1 MATLRR
7 ANSDD
12 ADSLAQLA
20 ERTFREAF
28 AAENI
33 QSDLDVHCASYFST
47 EIQSREILDPNLVT
61 IVADEAGELV
71 AFAQVR
77 PLSPKACVHGEQPSE
92 LNRLYVSSEWHG
104 LGLAHE
110 IMNEVLAT
118 AQQGGAG
125 CLWLG
130 VWEHNPRAIA
140 FYHKYGFEVVG
151 KHVFQLGTDPQ
162 QDLVLA
168 VDIKA

>member
-7 ANSDD
+7 ANLDD
-12 ADSLAQLA
+12 ADALAWLA
-20 ERTFREAF
+20 ERTFRETF
-28 AAENI
+28 GAENF
-33 QSDLDVHCASYFST
+33 QVDLDLHCASYFSS

-61 IVADEAGELV
+61 ILAEEAAELV

-77 PLSPKACVHGEQPSE
+77 PLSPKPCVHVEHPSE

-104 LGLAHE
+104 SGLAHE
-110 IMNEVLAT
+110 IMTEVLTIAK
-118 AQQGGAG
+118 QGGAG

-140 FYHKYGFEVVG
+140 FYHKYGFKVVG
-151 KHVFQLGTDPQ
+151 EHVFQLGTDPQ

-168 VDIKA
+168 VDIKR